1 MNKMKASM
9 IATILY
15 FLCLSSAVADDD
27 IVTFRVAGTFFG
39 NCVFPGPAN
48 IVCTF
53 PTSGDLEGTFKFDV
67 TFFAPGR
74 YLANYSF
81 TGEDGEFEA
90 DVVGLSFPGSSIE
103 NGHITFVSG
112 ELLEFITVA
121 NLIHA
126 DVIDAFPDLSAVV
139 TITLDDDDD
148 DDSDS
153 DSD

>member
-15 FLCLSSAVADDD
+15 FLCLSGAIADDD
-27 IVTFRVAGTFFG
+27 FVTIRVAGTIDNCEFSGLG
-39 NCVFPGPAN
+39 NF
-48 IVCTF
+48 VCTL
-53 PTSGDLEGTFKFDV
+53 PASGDLEGTFKIDG

-74 YLANYSF
+74 YLADYSF

-121 NLIHA
+121 NPIHA
-126 DVIDAFPDLSAVV
+126 DVIDAFPDASAVI

-148 DDSDS
+148 DDD
-153 DSD
+153 DDLD